1 MSVNQCEGGFKMS
14 EAQEEQEVAV
24 EVSQEEVKKDKKPE
38 PAPKK
43 KKKSAEPKA
52 KGGGAG
58 GLFKKVTL
66 FLIFVMLI
74 GTLCVAGWAAINL
87 SSVTESW
94 GAGEVRSD
102 GLSSVIRGEP
112 FVVNLA
118 DRRSQHY
125 AQIDYA
131 LVLAPGV
138 KDARVRQRIPMI
150 QERVTPYFLSRTASE
165 LATPEGF
172 EQARR
177 ELAEA
182 VRAIYSAAE
191 VERIVVSQ
199 LVVQ

>member
-1 MSVNQCEGGFKMS
+1 MS
-14 EAQEEQEVAV
+14 EAREEEGESAKEQA
-24 EVSQEEVKKDKKPE
+24 EEAKDAGKASKAKPVKTDKTDKKVKKAPE
-38 PAPKK
+38 KN
-43 KKKSAEPKA
+43 SGSGL
-52 KGGGAG
+52 GGII
-58 GLFKKVTL
+58 KKVTL
-66 FLIFVMLI
+66 FVIFVLLM
-74 GTLCVAGWAAINL
+74 GTLCVAAWAAINL
-87 SSVTESW
+87 TSVTESW
-94 GAGEVRSD
+94 GGGEVRSD

-138 KDARVRQRIPMI
+138 KDSRVRQRIPMI

-177 ELAEA
+177 QLAEA
-182 VRAIYSAAE
+182 VRAIYSTAE

>member
-24 EVSQEEVKKDKKPE
+24 EVSQEEVKEDKKPE

-94 GAGEVRSD
+94 GAGEGRA
-102 GLSSVIRGEP
+102 GG
-112 FVVNLA
+112 
-118 DRRSQHY
+118 SQPRAAH
-125 AQIDYA
+125 
-131 LVLAPGV
+131 
-138 KDARVRQRIPMI
+138 
-150 QERVTPYFLSRTASE
+150 ERCQK
-165 LATPEGF
+165 G
-172 EQARR
+172 
-177 ELAEA
+177 
-182 VRAIYSAAE
+182 I
-191 VERIVVSQ
+191 
-199 LVVQ
+199 